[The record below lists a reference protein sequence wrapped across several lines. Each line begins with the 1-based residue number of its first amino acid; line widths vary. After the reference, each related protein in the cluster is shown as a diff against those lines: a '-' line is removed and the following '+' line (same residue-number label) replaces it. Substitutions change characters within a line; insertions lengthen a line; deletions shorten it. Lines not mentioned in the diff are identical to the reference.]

1 MMKTGQ
7 INDQDYKELYL
18 QTKQLYADM
27 MTVYDELKKQV
38 ELLQQENFLLKE
50 TNEHYRKNCSEP
62 KVRRQGHLVLSSFLY
77 LMRPKRYWERIPDM
91 WISPINAR
99 RNIKKCLAR
108 SVQNLRTCQRS
119 NDCWISPKKAGT
131 VNNVDLRWSVSVKSS
146 YAMN

>member
-1 MMKTGQ
+1 MKTGQ

-50 TNEHYRKNCSEP
+50 TNEYYRKKLFGTKSET
-62 KVRRQGHLVLSSFLY
+62 
-77 LMRPKRYWERIPDM
+77 
-91 WISPINAR
+91 
-99 RNIKKCLAR
+99 AR
-108 SVQNLRTCQRS
+108 SLGFEQLSLFDEAETILGENPGYVYITYKRKKKHKKVPGEISATCQRS
-119 NDCWISPKKAGT
+119 NDCWISPKKTGT

>member
-50 TNEHYRKNCSEP
+50 TNEYYRKKLFGTKSET
-62 KVRRQGHLVLSSFLY
+62 
-77 LMRPKRYWERIPDM
+77 
-91 WISPINAR
+91 
-99 RNIKKCLAR
+99 AR
-108 SVQNLRTCQRS
+108 SLGFEQLSLFDEAETILGENPGYVDITYKRKKKHKKVPGE
-119 NDCWISPKKAGT
+119 ISAKFKK
-131 VNNVDLRWSVSVKSS
+131 
-146 YAMN
+146 